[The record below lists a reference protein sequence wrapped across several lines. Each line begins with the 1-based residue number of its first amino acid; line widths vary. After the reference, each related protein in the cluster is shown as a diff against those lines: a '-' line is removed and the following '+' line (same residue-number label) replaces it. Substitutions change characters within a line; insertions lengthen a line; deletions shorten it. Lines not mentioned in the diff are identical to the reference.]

1 MAWRALVLSDIQ
13 TGLSAQ
19 ELQAV
24 QQYAL
29 QPGQTDPTPYVI
41 TATMDEVR
49 GYIAASS
56 LVVLGAESTIPDK
69 LIDAAV
75 RIAVWQLVKRFPTKL
90 LATEAR
96 RSDYQDAIRLL
107 KDVAADKFRVE
118 VPTTITTEVTAGVIK
133 PQVTNWVNTVR
144 ARVWRSQQDLA

>member
-1 MAWRALVLSDIQ
+1 MAWRALALSDIQ

-19 ELQAV
+19 EMTSCQTFALQA
-24 QQYAL
+24 
-29 QPGQTDPTPYVI
+29 GQTDPTPYVI
-41 TATMDEVR
+41 AATMDEVR

-56 LVVLGAESTIPDK
+56 LVVLGSEGTIPDK
-69 LIDAAV
+69 LIDAAI

-107 KDVAADKFRVE
+107 KDVATDKFRVE
-118 VPTTITTEVTAGVIK
+118 VPTTITTEITAGVIK
-133 PQVTNWVNTVR
+133 PKVTNWQNTVR
-144 ARVWRSQQDLA
+144 QRVWRSQQDLA